1 MIRNK
6 EVGIVLEGGA
16 MRSVFSAG
24 VLDFFLE
31 NNVEIP
37 NILAISAGA
46 YASMNYVSG
55 QSRRIMEAVINPLK
69 D

>member
-37 NILAISAGA
+37 NILAISA
-46 YASMNYVSG
+46 
-55 QSRRIMEAVINPLK
+55 
-69 D
+69 